1 MEMKE
6 KTLKVYYQPGIEKI
20 YPEIR
25 LAGKWLHDNGFEVG
39 DYIRIAYKSNVILIK
54 RIEVVNVTE

>member
-6 KTLKVYYQPGIEKI
+6 RTIKVYCQANGSSS

-25 LAGKWLHDNGFEVG
+25 LAGKWVLDNGFDVG
-39 DYIRIAYKSNVILIK
+39 DYIRIAYKKGEIFIK
-54 RIEVVNVTE
+54 RMEIFKD